1 MIQKLGAERCFMAH
15 HSGRYIM
22 WTVGSSNID
31 ARLAQGWTIHPSER
45 NHLTRELEET
55 IIDVEYTLVEPIQL
69 GEGQKALGPKVEP
82 ETGQQPEQR
91 GKRPRM
97 KKGQHQ

>member
-1 MIQKLGAERCFMAH
+1 
-15 HSGRYIM
+15 M

-45 NHLTRELEET
+45 NHLMPKILEPVDT
-55 IIDVEYTLVEPIQL
+55 IIDVEFTLVEPLQL
-69 GEGQKALGPKVEP
+69 GEGQKALGPKVER

-97 KKGQHQ
+97 KRGQHQ

>member
-1 MIQKLGAERCFMAH
+1 MSQQLGAERCFMAH

-45 NHLTRELEET
+45 NHLTRSQESKEENPAVVGLDPVKT
-55 IIDVEYTLVEPIQL
+55 ETPKAVEVQE
-69 GEGQKALGPKVEP
+69 K
-82 ETGQQPEQR
+82 R
-91 GKRPRM
+91 RPRI
-97 KKGQHQ
+97 KR